1 MVTFQPSLEG
11 NHEAADRVFVTGGD
25 FVSNDWNKCVDD
37 NGTNFHH
44 QTDGRDMR
52 DTYDPCNHED
62 MENED
67 NRVEDEEA
75 DHIKTGNE
83 YDYTWNVG
91 DWIDFKMGC
100 ESIDDQPMASTKQ
113 DQGQSEVNHSTV
125 IVGNSPSLG
134 VSEVAGKLA
143 NLEKLMSSQYD
154 TIFSKLDKLQQGF
167 MTLISVGRVNNGTRR
182 TSPKIRRKGHG
193 SDGRITKRQKPRTA
207 REVNFRATRARVDF
221 EGSTLNFVWKR
232 GSSGQHCWVDSTEG
246 NEGGEVD
253 GGYLLCWGDSLSL
266 EVRANADN
274 HPIVLKWKDERN
286 LFEGLDCIEENRR
299 LTVREADMIGFLT
312 GESGKNVGLVD

>member
-11 NHEAADRVFVTGGD
+11 NPEAANRVFVTGSD
-25 FVSNDWNKCVDD
+25 SVNNDWNKCVDYD
-37 NGTNFHH
+37 GTNFHH
-44 QTDGRDMR
+44 QTNGRDMR
-52 DTYDPCNHED
+52 DTYDPCNYKD
-62 MENED
+62 MENEY

-75 DHIKTGNE
+75 DHIETGNE
-83 YDYTWNVG
+83 YDDTWNVD

-100 ESIDDQPMASTKQ
+100 ESIDDQCVASTKQ

-134 VSEVAGKLA
+134 VSDVAGKVA

-154 TIFSKLDKLQQGF
+154 TMFSKLDKLQQVL
-167 MTLISVGRVNNGTRR
+167 MTMVPVGRVNNGTRR

-207 REVNFRATRARVDF
+207 R
-221 EGSTLNFVWKR
+221 
-232 GSSGQHCWVDSTEG
+232 
-246 NEGGEVD
+246 
-253 GGYLLCWGDSLSL
+253 
-266 EVRANADN
+266 
-274 HPIVLKWKDERN
+274 
-286 LFEGLDCIEENRR
+286 LDCIEENRR
-299 LTVREADMIGFLT
+299 LRIREADMIGFLT